1 MRVFGREITVNKAP
15 VAPRVVEGAKN
26 DYADS
31 VAGRLAARYGASTV
45 QANGRS
51 INSGYDQEAIQE
63 IYQGYIFGAIKK
75 IRNQVADILVN
86 NIEVFDPTKGSS
98 PKDSPALDG
107 VKHPYQKAIENATSD
122 DTLFYAGIATYI
134 LVLGEAFIDAGLR
147 TMQAGNIKP
156 TDQFELLQSN
166 QIVRTYDDKGNLVS
180 YKWKRKL
187 PNGTTDETLYVPT
200 NVIALIDLNPWDLR
214 KGYGQIRPIVDKIA
228 LENMATKLQIANLAN
243 GIKAPGILSSKEKL
257 GEDDYEDLKNSVT
270 QRWTSN
276 DMDKQGTPIV
286 TNGGFVDYKSLL
298 EDLDKLAMEK
308 IRDMNRDA
316 FFAALSVSKTILGIE
331 ESGTTRETSR
341 VQREQFIL
349 DACMPLANSIVNGLN
364 QDYINMYPVDYR
376 KKPLKMRAVAPIEK
390 DLEQEKAE
398 ADIAKIRAEAY
409 KTYIEAG
416 MAPEQAA
423 KKAGIEMEDGE
434 TIQVVEKPA
443 PTNTIVLTTEQ
454 LQAITGG
461 RNDAGSA
468 APVHIH
474 NHNDSHVHRHDPAD
488 LAQAAKNKLSDKEQ
502 ERITDAEANLRADV
516 AELDEKLGNKY
527 ADTLDTNALDTQE
540 EQAYIA
546 ALTNALMVYYSVAV
560 PIFGRNRL
568 RIDAA
573 DFDKEIS
580 DFVFNEQVREI
591 VRQRLAKVANA
602 HFAEIDEQLT
612 KLIADGT
619 RDGAARADIIRSVK
633 EKVANE
639 VKTWQVER
647 LVQTE
652 TTNAFNQATYLA
664 DKQFIT
670 ANGYVGK
677 AYKVW
682 QTNSPRPC
690 PFCTAN
696 AGREV
701 EFETDFYKVGEVAE
715 GVKTMADGKEQAVYY
730 PVRFVDVNAGGLHPN
745 CHCDYRLVIR

>member
-1 MRVFGREITVNKAP
+1 MRVFGRDITINKAP
-15 VAPRVVEGAKN
+15 RVPEVAGSTN

-31 VAGRLAARYGASTV
+31 VAGRLAARYGKSSV
-45 QANGRS
+45 SANGRS

-86 NIEVFDPTKGSS
+86 SIEVYDPTKGTNA
-98 PKDSPALDG
+98 KDSPALDG
-107 VKHPYQKAIENATSD
+107 EKHPYQKAIENATMD
-122 DTLFYAGIATYI
+122 DSLFYAGIATYI
-134 LVLGEAFIDAGLR
+134 LVLGEAFVDAGLR
-147 TMQAGNIKP
+147 TMVAGNIKDV
-156 TDQFELLQSN
+156 TQFELLQSN
-166 QIVRTYDDKGNLVS
+166 QIVRTYNDKGDLVS

-187 PNGTTDETLYVPT
+187 PNGTTDELLYLPT
-200 NVIALIDLNPWDLR
+200 NVIALTDLNPWDLR
-214 KGYGQIRPIVDKIA
+214 KGYGQIRPIVDKVA

-243 GIKAPGILSSKEKL
+243 GIKAPGVLSTKEKI
-257 GEDDYEDLKNSVT
+257 GDDDFADLQNSVQT
-270 QRWTSN
+270 RWTSN

-349 DACMPLANSIVNGLN
+349 DACMPLANSIVNGFN
-364 QDYINMYPVDYR
+364 QDYINNYPVSY
-376 KKPLKMRAVAPIEK
+376 KQKPRKMRAVAPIEK

-398 ADIAKIRAEAY
+398 ADINKLKAETYKAY
-409 KTYIEAG
+409 VEAG
-416 MAPEQAA
+416 MDPQQAA
-423 KKAGIEMEDGE
+423 KKAGVEMDDGE
-434 TIQVVEKPA
+434 TIKVVERQQS
-443 PTNTIVLTTEQ
+443 NTITLTDDQ
-454 LQAITGG
+454 LKAITGG
-461 RNDAGSA
+461 RNGTSE
-468 APVHIH
+468 PVNVTQHT
-474 NHNDSHVHRHDPAD
+474 HVHRHDPAE
-488 LAQAAKNKLSDKEQ
+488 LAEVAKNKLTQKEQ
-502 ERITDAEANLRADV
+502 DRITEAEANLRNDV
-516 AELDEKLGNKY
+516 AELDESLGNKY
-527 ADTLDTNALDTQE
+527 VEQAAKNALSPE
-540 EQAYIA
+540 EQQAYIA
-546 ALTNALMVYYSVAV
+546 ALTNALLVYYSVAV

-573 DFDKEIS
+573 DFEQEIM

-591 VRQRLAKVANA
+591 VRGRLAKVANG
-602 HFAEIDEQLT
+602 HFLEIDEQLT
-612 KLIADGT
+612 KVITDGT
-619 RDGAARADIIRSVK
+619 RDGVSRSDLIKAVK
-633 EKVANE
+633 SKVDNE

-652 TTNAFNQATYLA
+652 TGNAFNQATYLA

-670 ANGYVGK
+670 ANNYAGR

-690 PFCTAN
+690 EFCQAN

-715 GVKTMADGKEQAVYY
+715 GVKTMADGKQKTVYY